1 MSERGDNSPLAL
13 DQITADLSFRSAT
26 LREKG
31 DCALCGNGMGTRT
44 AVFAALGTEATVT
57 MCRGCEHDFHAHYRR
72 EVLGDG
78 E

>member
-1 MSERGDNSPLAL
+1 MTDTEPLGL

-31 DCALCGNGMGTRT
+31 GCALCGNEMGTRT
-44 AVFAALGTEATVT
+44 AVFEALGAEATVT
-57 MCRGCEHDFHAHYRR
+57 MCRGCEHDFRDHYRR
-72 EVLGDG
+72 EVLGNG